1 MSNTGNVNDLSTSL
15 GALVGMVMGGPGGAL
30 AGGLFGNLMS
40 GGTLQSAMESGI
52 SSLLTSGIGGKA
64 GLAMNLL
71 GNLGG
76 GSAQQRG
83 SNFLN
88 MFSQA
93 QGPSLPTRGGPRPN
107 QMMTNLVGMGGTSS
121 RPGGPSLDGLQEGIG
136 GLFGHLFPGVTGQ
149 SLMQALA
156 WQLAAPKDNPMT
168 SLQKEQFR
176 TGERNPS
183 YRGTPVIFNQGGLI
197 RGPGTGTSD
206 SIPATI
212 YQNGGP
218 VRKARLSDGEFV
230 MTADAVRGAGQG
242 NRAAGAANMYK
253 MMNRFERMA

>member
-1 MSNTGNVNDLSTSL
+1 MSDTGNVNDLSTSL

-52 SSLLTSGIGGKA
+52 GSLLTSGVGGKA

-76 GSAQQRG
+76 GSSSQQRG

-93 QGPSLPTRGGPRPN
+93 SGSNQPTRQTMGPRPN
-107 QMMTNLVGMGGTSS
+107 QMMANLVGSGG
-121 RPGGPSLDGLQEGIG
+121 SLDGLQEGIG
-136 GLFGHLFPGVTGQ
+136 GLFGHMFPGVTGQ

-156 WQLAAPKDNPMT
+156 MQLAFPKDNPMT
-168 SLQKEQFR
+168 SLQQEQFR

-218 VRKARLSDGEFV
+218 VRKAKLSDGEFV
-230 MTADAVRGAGQG
+230 MTADAVRGAGKG

-253 MMNRFERMA
+253 MMDRFERMA